1 MKTRTKVLGL
11 MMAAVLLVSATIFGT
26 MAYLTSTDEVTNTF
40 TVGNVAITL
49 DEAKVDATTG
59 KKITGEGAARVKE
72 NSYKLLPGH
81 EYDKDPTV
89 HVAADSEECWLFVKV
104 ENGISAIEDSSN
116 TIASQLEANN
126 WTPVAEGSNVYCR
139 ETTNKAGDNQVVFE
153 HFTISGNVDNNTLAG
168 FATTYE
174 EGNKTPATNF
184 ITVTAYAVQRDGFDN
199 AKAAWDAAQF
209 N

>member
-26 MAYLTSTDEVTNTF
+26 MAYLTDKDTVTNTF

-49 DEAKVDATTG
+49 DEAPVDANGKETTG
-59 KKITGEGAARVKE
+59 NRTTE
-72 NSYKLLPGH
+72 NKYKLLPGH

-89 HVAADSEECWLFVKV
+89 WVDKDSESCWLFVKV
-104 ENGISAIEDSSN
+104 ENNIVDIEDSEN
-116 TIASQLEANN
+116 NIATQIKTNGWFEL
-126 WTPVAEGSNVYCR
+126 PGVANVYYK
-139 ETTNKAGDNQVVFE
+139 EYTKGTTDMKQPVFNTFKIAG
-153 HFTISGNVDNNTLAG
+153 TVDNDTL
-168 FATTYE
+168 TEYE
-174 EGNKTPATNF
+174 GET
-184 ITVTAYAVQRDGFDN
+184 IVVTAYAVQRDGFDN